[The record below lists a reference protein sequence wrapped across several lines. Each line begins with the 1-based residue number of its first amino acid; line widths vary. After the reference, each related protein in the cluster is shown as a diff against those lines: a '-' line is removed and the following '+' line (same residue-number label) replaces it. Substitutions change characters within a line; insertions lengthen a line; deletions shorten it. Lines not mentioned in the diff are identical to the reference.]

1 MAQDID
7 ARNRGMNGDDTHEVV
22 VLIQEVA
29 RILLDERQQLGLR
42 VEKHFRQ
49 LEQRLIQL
57 EQGIAPSD
65 DPRSQPTLRFDQ
77 LEHRLDQQAERLNR
91 LEKLLF
97 RVEQRFAMLEQ
108 LLTQTLVR

>member
-1 MAQDID
+1 MAQDSD
-7 ARNRGMNGDDTHEVV
+7 ALNRGINFDDTHKVG
-22 VLIQEVA
+22 VLIQEVT
-29 RILLDERQQLGLR
+29 RQLLDERQQFGQR

-49 LEQRLIQL
+49 LEQRLVQL
-57 EQGIAPSD
+57 QQSTAPEED
-65 DPRSQPTLRFDQ
+65 TRTQPALRFDQ

-97 RVEQRFAMLEQ
+97 RIDQRFAMLEQ

>member
-1 MAQDID
+1 MEQDSD
-7 ARNRGMNGDDTHEVV
+7 ALTRGKKYDDTHNVA

-29 RILLDERQQLGLR
+29 RLLLEERHQFGLR

-49 LEQRLIQL
+49 LEHRLIQL
-57 EQGIAPSD
+57 QQSSASVE
-65 DPRSQPTLRFDQ
+65 DPRSQPVLRFDQ
-77 LEHRLDQQAERLNR
+77 LEIRLDEQAERLNR

-97 RVEQRFAMLEQ
+97 RIDQRFAMLEQ

>member
-1 MAQDID
+1 MAQDMD
-7 ARNRGMNGDDTHEVV
+7 ARDRVNGDDTHEVV

-29 RILLDERQQLGLR
+29 RILLDERQQLGQR

-49 LEQRLIQL
+49 LEQRLVQL
-57 EQGIAPSD
+57 QQLTVPIE
-65 DPRSQPTLRFDQ
+65 DPRSQPSLRFDQ
-77 LEHRLDQQAERLNR
+77 LEIRLDEQAERINR

>member
-1 MAQDID
+1 MAQDSETLTQGIKY
-7 ARNRGMNGDDTHEVV
+7 DDTHKVA

-29 RILLDERQQLGLR
+29 RLLLDERQQFSQR

-49 LEQRLIQL
+49 LEQRMIQL
-57 EQGIAPSD
+57 EQGMTPSN
-65 DPRSQPTLRFDQ
+65 DPRNQPTLRFDQ
-77 LEHRLDQQAERLNR
+77 LENRLDQQIERLNR

-97 RVEQRFAMLEQ
+97 RIDQRFAMLEQ